1 MPVQCDV
8 TPLSGNSGRVMFT
21 PPGNEHCLEDF
32 EDFPAGTTI
41 RVPGGNDFRIGDP
54 VVFRNEDTA
63 NIDSALSF
71 GTTYYVVAGGA
82 ETTGIQISAEA
93 GGTAITLNG
102 DGGVVITGTI
112 NEGAIDATQI
122 TGGSGYRDGTY
133 TDVALQ
139 TSGSG
144 TGARATIVV
153 ASGAVSSVTITTE
166 GRGYA
171 VLDTVTA
178 TSQQLGNNDPAGT
191 GFSVALS
198 DDEVGNGRE
207 NTPNEHIRIA
217 PANFQVVCQV
227 TEWSMDF
234 SRDEID
240 VTTLPCD
247 CGTGSK
253 WANFKTTIPGPAS
266 GSGSMS
272 VLFTPD
278 EFSVANRLVYSTM
291 LKNQMGATIKLYLNY
306 VEDVDSDV
314 ECDPDDT
321 ASMYIEAPVTLLG
334 FSVNASTS
342 EALTATINFSL
353 RGTPTHM
360 FYTSIV

>member
-32 EDFPAGTTI
+32 EDFPAGTSIT
-41 RVPGGNDFRIGDP
+41 VPGGNDFRIGDP
-54 VVFRNEDTA
+54 VVFRNETQA
-63 NIDSALSF
+63 TIDSALSF

-82 ETTGIQISAEA
+82 ETTFIQIAATPTGS
-93 GGTAITLNG
+93 AITLNG
-102 DGGVVITGTI
+102 TGGVVIEGTV
-112 NEGAIDATQI
+112 NEGAIAAGQI
-122 TGGSGYRDGTY
+122 TGGSGYADNTY

-153 ASGAVSSVTITTE
+153 ADGAVTSVTITTE

-171 VLDTVTA
+171 AADTLTA

-191 GFSVALS
+191 GFLVTLS
-198 DDEVGNGRE
+198 DTEIGQGRE
-207 NTPNEHIRIA
+207 NTPDHHIRIA

-266 GSGSMS
+266 GTGSMS

-306 VEDVDSDV
+306 VEDVDSAE

-321 ASMYIEAPVTLLG
+321 ASMYIEAPVSLLG
-334 FSVNASTS
+334 FSVTASTS